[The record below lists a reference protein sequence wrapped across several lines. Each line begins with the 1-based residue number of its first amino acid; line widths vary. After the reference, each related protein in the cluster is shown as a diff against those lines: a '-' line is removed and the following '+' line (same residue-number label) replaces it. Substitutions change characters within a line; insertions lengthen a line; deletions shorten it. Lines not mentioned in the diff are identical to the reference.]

1 MSYPLVS
8 VIIPVYQAEKFLTEC
23 VESVR
28 KQDYSELEI
37 VLVND
42 GSTDR
47 SNQMCEELAAADP
60 RIRVIHQNNKG
71 SGAARN
77 AGIKE
82 ATGKYLLF
90 LDADDKLDDSSAIRS
105 LAARAEREQAD
116 IVIGTYRRWRAN
128 GEKVKCCSNLEK
140 ENPDS
145 AEFRF
150 HGFFQKGTLS
160 YDWGKLYR
168 KSFLES
174 HDLWIP
180 PYSYAEDKA
189 HNFRCCAC
197 HPKYAFVP
205 QSIVLY
211 RENLQSLTYQP
222 KKNLMRNWI
231 LIASDFEQFLKEK
244 HLSREYGDLI
254 FFHLLIGAMYL
265 AKEEMTYQGKKIRVA
280 AKILKQYS
288 RNPFVEQKLTLKECI
303 RYTRQIKSLF
313 WKLLAFT
320 LVLFIQ
326 MHMYFVVAA
335 VFVWMSSLGIDSL

>member
-1 MSYPLVS
+1 MFYPLVS

-116 IVIGTYRRWRAN
+116 IVIGTHALIQ
-128 GEKVKCCSNLEK
+128 EKVQYQNLALVVTDEQH
-140 ENPDS
+140 
-145 AEFRF
+145 RF
-150 HGFFQKGTLS
+150 GVKQREALTTMGT
-160 YDWGKLYR
+160 R
-168 KSFLES
+168 
-174 HDLWIP
+174 
-180 PYSYAEDKA
+180 
-189 HNFRCCAC
+189 
-197 HPKYAFVP
+197 
-205 QSIVLY
+205 
-211 RENLQSLTYQP
+211 
-222 KKNLMRNWI
+222 LMCW
-231 LIASDFEQFLKEK
+231 
-244 HLSREYGDLI
+244 
-254 FFHLLIGAMYL
+254 
-265 AKEEMTYQGKKIRVA
+265 
-280 AKILKQYS
+280 
-288 RNPFVEQKLTLKECI
+288 
-303 RYTRQIKSLF
+303 
-313 WKLLAFT
+313 
-320 LVLFIQ
+320 
-326 MHMYFVVAA
+326 
-335 VFVWMSSLGIDSL
+335 

>member
-1 MSYPLVS
+1 MFYPLVS

-128 GEKVKCCSNLEK
+128 GEKAGQRRVPVSWIFSKRNAFLRLGKTLPQIFSGVSRFV
-140 ENPDS
+140 DS
-145 AEFRF
+145 PIQLRRR
-150 HGFFQKGTLS
+150 QGT
-160 YDWGKLYR
+160 
-168 KSFLES
+168 
-174 HDLWIP
+174 
-180 PYSYAEDKA
+180 
-189 HNFRCCAC
+189 
-197 HPKYAFVP
+197 
-205 QSIVLY
+205 
-211 RENLQSLTYQP
+211 
-222 KKNLMRNWI
+222 
-231 LIASDFEQFLKEK
+231 
-244 HLSREYGDLI
+244 
-254 FFHLLIGAMYL
+254 
-265 AKEEMTYQGKKIRVA
+265 
-280 AKILKQYS
+280 
-288 RNPFVEQKLTLKECI
+288 
-303 RYTRQIKSLF
+303 
-313 WKLLAFT
+313 
-320 LVLFIQ
+320 
-326 MHMYFVVAA
+326 
-335 VFVWMSSLGIDSL
+335 

>member
-1 MSYPLVS
+1 MFYPLVS

-160 YDWGKLYR
+160 YDWGKLFSGVSR
-168 KSFLES
+168 
-174 HDLWIP
+174 
-180 PYSYAEDKA
+180 
-189 HNFRCCAC
+189 
-197 HPKYAFVP
+197 FVDSP
-205 QSIVLY
+205 IQL
-211 RENLQSLTYQP
+211 R
-222 KKNLMRNWI
+222 R
-231 LIASDFEQFLKEK
+231 
-244 HLSREYGDLI
+244 R
-254 FFHLLIGAMYL
+254 
-265 AKEEMTYQGKKIRVA
+265 QG
-280 AKILKQYS
+280 
-288 RNPFVEQKLTLKECI
+288 T
-303 RYTRQIKSLF
+303 
-313 WKLLAFT
+313 
-320 LVLFIQ
+320 
-326 MHMYFVVAA
+326 
-335 VFVWMSSLGIDSL
+335 

>member
-1 MSYPLVS
+1 MKTKRKQSSVDVSLKSAIFWVQRIEKRKEKMFYPLVS

-128 GEKVKCCSNLEK
+128 GEKSEM
-140 ENPDS
+140 
-145 AEFRF
+145 
-150 HGFFQKGTLS
+150 
-160 YDWGKLYR
+160 
-168 KSFLES
+168 
-174 HDLWIP
+174 
-180 PYSYAEDKA
+180 
-189 HNFRCCAC
+189 
-197 HPKYAFVP
+197 
-205 QSIVLY
+205 
-211 RENLQSLTYQP
+211 LQ
-222 KKNLMRNWI
+222 
-231 LIASDFEQFLKEK
+231 
-244 HLSREYGDLI
+244 
-254 FFHLLIGAMYL
+254 
-265 AKEEMTYQGKKIRVA
+265 
-280 AKILKQYS
+280 
-288 RNPFVEQKLTLKECI
+288 
-303 RYTRQIKSLF
+303 
-313 WKLLAFT
+313 
-320 LVLFIQ
+320 
-326 MHMYFVVAA
+326 
-335 VFVWMSSLGIDSL
+335 

>member
-1 MSYPLVS
+1 MFYPLVS

-128 GEKVKCCSNLEK
+128 GEKVKCCKRKPGQRRVPVSWIFSKRNAFLRLGK
-140 ENPDS
+140 TLPQIFSGVSRFVDS
-145 AEFRF
+145 PIQLRRR
-150 HGFFQKGTLS
+150 QGT
-160 YDWGKLYR
+160 
-168 KSFLES
+168 
-174 HDLWIP
+174 
-180 PYSYAEDKA
+180 
-189 HNFRCCAC
+189 
-197 HPKYAFVP
+197 
-205 QSIVLY
+205 
-211 RENLQSLTYQP
+211 
-222 KKNLMRNWI
+222 
-231 LIASDFEQFLKEK
+231 
-244 HLSREYGDLI
+244 
-254 FFHLLIGAMYL
+254 
-265 AKEEMTYQGKKIRVA
+265 
-280 AKILKQYS
+280 
-288 RNPFVEQKLTLKECI
+288 
-303 RYTRQIKSLF
+303 
-313 WKLLAFT
+313 
-320 LVLFIQ
+320 
-326 MHMYFVVAA
+326 
-335 VFVWMSSLGIDSL
+335 

>member
-1 MSYPLVS
+1 M
-8 VIIPVYQAEKFLTEC
+8 
-23 VESVR
+23 
-28 KQDYSELEI
+28 
-37 VLVND
+37 
-42 GSTDR
+42 
-47 SNQMCEELAAADP
+47 
-60 RIRVIHQNNKG
+60 IHQNNKG

-231 LIASDFEQFLKEK
+231 
-244 HLSREYGDLI
+244 
-254 FFHLLIGAMYL
+254 
-265 AKEEMTYQGKKIRVA
+265 
-280 AKILKQYS
+280 
-288 RNPFVEQKLTLKECI
+288 
-303 RYTRQIKSLF
+303 
-313 WKLLAFT
+313 
-320 LVLFIQ
+320 
-326 MHMYFVVAA
+326 
-335 VFVWMSSLGIDSL
+335 

>member
-8 VIIPVYQAEKFLTEC
+8 VIIPVYQAENFVTEC
-23 VESVR
+23 IRSV
-28 KQDYSELEI
+28 QAQNYPELEI
-37 VLVND
+37 ILVDD
-42 GSTDR
+42 GSTDC
-47 SNQMCEELAAADP
+47 SGQMCEESAAADP
-60 RIRVIHQNNKG
+60 RIRVLHQNNKG

-116 IVIGTYRRWRAN
+116 IVIGTYRRWKAN

-145 AEFRF
+145 TEFRF
-150 HGFFQKGTLS
+150 QGFFQNGALS

-168 KSFLES
+168 RSFLEV

-211 RENLQSLTYQP
+211 RENLQSLTFRP
-222 KKNLMRNWI
+222 KKDLMQNWI
-231 LIASDFEQFLKEK
+231 LLASDFEQFLKEK
-244 HLSREYGDLI
+244 SLSRKYGDLI

-265 AKEEMTYQGKKIRVA
+265 AKEEMTYKGKKIRVV
-280 AKILKQYS
+280 AKVLKKYHA
-288 RNPFVEQKLTLKECI
+288 NPFVKEKLTWKACVH
-303 RYTRQIKSLF
+303 YTAHIQSLF
-313 WKLLAFT
+313 WKALAFT
-320 LVLFIQ
+320 LVFFLQVHAYSIL
-326 MHMYFVVAA
+326 AA
-335 VFVWMSSLGIDSL
+335 VLVLMSRLGIDSL

>member
-1 MSYPLVS
+1 MFYPLVS

-150 HGFFQKGTLS
+150 HGFFQKGTLATV
-160 YDWGKLYR
+160 YKGN
-168 KSFLES
+168 
-174 HDLWIP
+174 I
-180 PYSYAEDKA
+180 
-189 HNFRCCAC
+189 
-197 HPKYAFVP
+197 
-205 QSIVLY
+205 I
-211 RENLQSLTYQP
+211 
-222 KKNLMRNWI
+222 KNLIMDCQSYTKYRPN
-231 LIASDFEQFLKEK
+231 ETT
-244 HLSREYGDLI
+244 GGI
-254 FFHLLIGAMYL
+254 FVSWRR
-265 AKEEMTYQGKKIRVA
+265 KEELSTGA
-280 AKILKQYS
+280 
-288 RNPFVEQKLTLKECI
+288 
-303 RYTRQIKSLF
+303 
-313 WKLLAFT
+313 
-320 LVLFIQ
+320 
-326 MHMYFVVAA
+326 
-335 VFVWMSSLGIDSL
+335 

>member
-1 MSYPLVS
+1 MFYPLVS

-128 GEKVKCCSNLEK
+128 GAVIWKKKTRTAQSSGFMDFFKKERFLTTGENSTANL
-140 ENPDS
+140 
-145 AEFRF
+145 F
-150 HGFFQKGTLS
+150 
-160 YDWGKLYR
+160 W
-168 KSFLES
+168 
-174 HDLWIP
+174 
-180 PYSYAEDKA
+180 
-189 HNFRCCAC
+189 
-197 HPKYAFVP
+197 
-205 QSIVLY
+205 
-211 RENLQSLTYQP
+211 SLTICGFPHTVTP
-222 KKNLMRNWI
+222 KTRHIILDAVHAIRNM
-231 LIASDFEQFLKEK
+231 LLSHRAS
-244 HLSREYGDLI
+244 
-254 FFHLLIGAMYL
+254 FF
-265 AKEEMTYQGKKIRVA
+265 TVKI
-280 AKILKQYS
+280 
-288 RNPFVEQKLTLKECI
+288 
-303 RYTRQIKSLF
+303 
-313 WKLLAFT
+313 
-320 LVLFIQ
+320 
-326 MHMYFVVAA
+326 
-335 VFVWMSSLGIDSL
+335 SSP